1 MEGMKRLFFLKMLML
16 MLTTAVWSAKTEVIV
31 SLYKQGNY
39 KKVCKQGM
47 REYYRGN
54 KEAHFAAMVGMACAR
69 SDAINP
75 LGILQRSLVT
85 TPALRSSATYFS
97 TLILA
102 KRLLYQHFID
112 GVALNAF
119 VLPKYDHVLSIVFD
133 HIARND
139 FKTIG
144 NGMIRIEE
152 GDRSILVSVSD
163 DRPARLLVDEYLGA
177 KLLHRHWYQ

>member
-1 MEGMKRLFFLKMLML
+1 MFFLSMAALFF
-16 MLTTAVWSAKTEVIV
+16 TSAAWGTKTEAIV
-31 SLYKQGNY
+31 SLYKHGEY
-39 KKVCKQGM
+39 KQVCKQGM

-54 KEAHFAAMVGMACAR
+54 KEAHFAAMIGMACAR

-85 TPALRSSATYFS
+85 TPALRGSATYFS

-112 GVALNAF
+112 GIALDAF

-133 HIARND
+133 HIARHD
-139 FKTIG
+139 FNTIG
-144 NGMIRIEE
+144 DGMIRIEE
-152 GDRSILVSVSD
+152 GNRSILVSVSD
-163 DRPARLLVDEYLGA
+163 DRPARLLVDEYSGA
-177 KLLHRHWYQ
+177 KLLRRHWYQ